1 MLLRLITRSMLVL
14 KTIFLLEIDT
24 KIVLASQLA
33 DIKTMFGGAGSV
45 YSAKSMTFAIE
56 PGT

>member
-1 MLLRLITRSMLVL
+1 MLVL